1 MLFMVVE
8 TFRNQDARAV
18 YKRFEEKGPMAR
30 EGLHFRHSPV
40 AADLSRCWQV
50 MECAYV
56 TLLQSWVTQ
65 WSDLVAFEI
74 IPVVEGRDTAAAL
87 KEQQP

>member
-1 MLFMVVE
+1 
-8 TFRNQDARAV
+8 
-18 YKRFEEKGPMAR
+18 
-30 EGLHFRHSPV
+30 
-40 AADLSRCWQV
+40 
-50 MECAYV
+50 MECADV
-56 TLLQSWVTQ
+56 SLLQSWVTQ